1 MSFRGLRNGLALS
14 VSLAA
19 SSFSHAQA
27 AQIPV
32 LGGLLTSLGSL
43 PIIGALPLDALTN
56 PAAGLDGLSGA
67 GLPGLDALPLP
78 GLEALPDVL
87 GNIGSGGL
95 PGLDSLPLVGV
106 LGIGGMG
113 GAGAGDVP
121 GLSDLLEALPLLSS
135 ETPQLPGVDALL
147 SILNGLGTGGLPGA
161 DFLPLAQ
168 IAAVGTGDLS
178 IPGLDAI
185 IDIPALADYATL
197 AKVEMAVGAVEGF
210 ITGVVADPQS
220 LTTIGSGL
228 GPDALFAVVPLLGA
242 LKDDPA
248 SLATYFS
255 DGGTIL
261 SAEIEL
267 LPPIPVVSQ
276 PLAL

>member
-1 MSFRGLRNGLALS
+1 MSFRSIKNGLALS

-19 SSFSHAQA
+19 SSFSHAQT

-32 LGGLLTSLGSL
+32 LGDLLAGLSNL

-56 PAAGLDGLSGA
+56 PAAGLDGLSGS

-87 GNIGSGGL
+87 GNLGSGGL
-95 PGLDSLPLVGV
+95 PGLDSLPLVGL
-106 LGIGGMG
+106 LGIGELG
-113 GAGAGDVP
+113 GAGDVP
-121 GLSDLLEALPLLSS
+121 GLSDLLDALPLLSS
-135 ETPQLPGVDALL
+135 DTPQLPGVNAVL
-147 SILNGLGTGGLPGA
+147 SILDGLGTGGLPGA
-161 DFLPLAQ
+161 DFLPLAPL
-168 IAAVGTGDLS
+168 AAIGTGDLS

-185 IDIPALADYATL
+185 IDIPALTDYASL

-210 ITGVVADPQS
+210 ITGIVADPRS
-220 LTTIGSGL
+220 LTAIGSGL
-228 GPDALFAVVPLLGA
+228 GPDTLFAVVPLLGA
-242 LKDDPA
+242 IKDDPA

-261 SAEIEL
+261 STEIEL

>member
-32 LGGLLTSLGSL
+32 LGGLLASLGSL

-87 GNIGSGGL
+87 GNIGGGGL

-121 GLSDLLEALPLLSS
+121 GLSDLLDALPLLSS
-135 ETPQLPGVDALL
+135 ETPQLPGVDAVL

-161 DFLPLAQ
+161 DFLPLAPL
-168 IAAVGTGDLS
+168 AAIGTGDLS

-228 GPDALFAVVPLLGA
+228 GPDTLFAVVPLLGA